1 MEMVAG
7 FRLSKDAVIDIAFFC
22 GVPLGLAALSVLL
35 GPYAAILGWM
45 GASVYVVCLAVV
57 PWWLTAIATYLIG
70 GVAHRKLPFWLIA
83 ALGAIAAGPVVTLY
97 ALVLKTL
104 LAGIWPGLNQLL
116 QDPLSLSHLQSA
128 ALSEG
133 RAIVLWI
140 AFVAI
145 FRETLGWQRLIPNG
159 SGSEREDRPATNG
172 GPDREDRFQLA
183 GADWSIEDDQKL
195 RTLVE
200 DGLLPRAIAAEMKR
214 TLGGIRARTTKLGL
228 RNNRPNKPSATSR

>member
-1 MEMVAG
+1 MEIVAV
-7 FRLSKDAVIDIAFFC
+7 FRPSKHALVDVAFFC

-35 GPYAAILGWM
+35 GPYVAILGWM

-70 GVAHRKLPFWLIA
+70 GLAHRKLPFWLIA

-145 FRETLGWQRLIPNG
+145 FRETLGWQRFVPN
-159 SGSEREDRPATNG
+159 SNDPDREDGPPVEQ
-172 GPDREDRFQLA
+172 GPDRADRFQLA
-183 GADWSIEDDQKL
+183 GADWSAEDDHRL
-195 RTLVE
+195 RMLVD
-200 DGLLPRAIAAEMKR
+200 DGLPPRAIAAEMKR
-214 TLGGIRARTTKLGL
+214 TLGGIRARTTRLGL
-228 RNNRPNKPSATSR
+228 RNNRPGKS

>member
-1 MEMVAG
+1 MEMVTA

-35 GPYAAILGWM
+35 GPYVAIMGWM

-70 GVAHRKLPFWLIA
+70 RIAHRSLPLWLIA
-83 ALGAIAAGPVVTLY
+83 ALGAIAAGPVVALY
-97 ALVLKTL
+97 ALLLKAL
-104 LAGIWPGLNQLL
+104 LAGIWPGLNLL
-116 QDPLSLSHLQSA
+116 PQDPLNLSYWQSA
-128 ALSEG
+128 AVSEG

-145 FRETLGWQRLIPNG
+145 FRETLGWQRFVPN
-159 SGSEREDRPATNG
+159 SNDSDRQDRPATDR

-200 DGLLPRAIAAEMKR
+200 DGLPPRAIAAEMKR